1 MFSFLRY
8 LRHQNSFKNLLP
20 WNKIG
25 VIYRYLIGILPF
37 NFSVN
42 QFITNNFKFRLHA
55 RFAFSNFKNWGNKH
69 NDFFHIYLKLSEGSK
84 YFFDIGAHIG
94 IVSLPISKNI
104 SSKGKIFAFEASKLN
119 LKFLKYHI
127 QSNNIKN
134 IKVINKLV
142 TSTTKKKSVL
152 FESNE
157 SSGMSS
163 VIPINQKQITKKKI
177 VQSITLDKFCAIK
190 KIFPDIIKVD
200 IEGSEIDMLIGAK
213 DIIKRTKPL
222 IFLSYHP
229 YHIKKL
235 GYDKNFIF
243 DILKELDYEIYDSK
257 KTRPRTLK
265 NSEYL
270 LVHKRKNIND
280 IFKKE

>member
-1 MFSFLRY
+1 MFKY
-8 LRHQNSFKNLLP
+8 LRNLRHKDSVKDLVL

-25 VIYRYLIGILPF
+25 AFYRYVIGVLPF

-42 QFITNNFKFRLHA
+42 QFVTKNFKFQLHA

-69 NDFFHIYLKLSEGSK
+69 NDFFPIYLKLSESSK
-84 YFFDIGAHIG
+84 CFFDVGAHIG
-94 IVSLPISKNI
+94 IVSLAVSKSI

-119 LKFLKYHI
+119 IDFLKYHI
-127 QSNNIKN
+127 ESNNIKN

-142 TSTTKKKSVL
+142 TSTVKKDQSF

-157 SSGMSS
+157 VSGMNS
-163 VIPINQKQITKKKI
+163 VISINEKQITQKKN
-177 VQSITLDKFCAIK
+177 VQSTTLDEFCEIK
-190 KIFPDIIKVD
+190 KIYPDILKVD

-213 DIIKRTKPL
+213 GIIKKMKPL

-229 YHIKKL
+229 FHIKKL
-235 GYDKNFIF
+235 GYDKSIIF
-243 DILKELDYEIYDSK
+243 DILRELDYKIYDSK
-257 KTRPRTLK
+257 KKIPLTLK

-270 LVHKRKNIND
+270 LIHKRKNLND
-280 IFKKE
+280 IFQKK

>member
-1 MFSFLRY
+1 MFKY
-8 LRHQNSFKNLLP
+8 LRNLRHKDSVKDLVL

-25 VIYRYLIGILPF
+25 AFYRYVIGVLPF

-42 QFITNNFKFRLHA
+42 QFVTKNFKFQLHA

-69 NDFFHIYLKLSEGSK
+69 NDFFPIYLKLSESSK
-84 YFFDIGAHIG
+84 CFFDVGAHIG
-94 IVSLPISKNI
+94 IVSLAVSKSI

-119 LKFLKYHI
+119 IDFLKYHI
-127 QSNNIKN
+127 KSNNIKN

-142 TSTTKKKSVL
+142 TSTVKKDQSF

-157 SSGMSS
+157 VSGMNS
-163 VIPINQKQITKKKI
+163 VISINEKQITQKKN
-177 VQSITLDKFCAIK
+177 VQSTTLDEFCEIK
-190 KIFPDIIKVD
+190 KIYPDILKVD

-213 DIIKRTKPL
+213 GIIKKMKPL

-229 YHIKKL
+229 FHIKKL
-235 GYDKNFIF
+235 GYDKSIIF
-243 DILKELDYEIYDSK
+243 DILRELDYKIYDSK
-257 KTRPRTLK
+257 KKIPLTLK

-270 LVHKRKNIND
+270 LIHKRKNLND
-280 IFKKE
+280 IFQKK